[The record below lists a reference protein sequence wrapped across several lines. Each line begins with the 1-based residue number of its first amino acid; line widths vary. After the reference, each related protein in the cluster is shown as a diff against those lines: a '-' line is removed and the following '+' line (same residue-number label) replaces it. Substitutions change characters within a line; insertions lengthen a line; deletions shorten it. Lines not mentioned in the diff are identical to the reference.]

1 MVVVAS
7 VGVNT
12 SVVVSAVVVP
22 AVVVSAIVVTA
33 VVEVSEDVN
42 VVD

>member
-33 VVEVSEDVN
+33 VVEVSEDVD